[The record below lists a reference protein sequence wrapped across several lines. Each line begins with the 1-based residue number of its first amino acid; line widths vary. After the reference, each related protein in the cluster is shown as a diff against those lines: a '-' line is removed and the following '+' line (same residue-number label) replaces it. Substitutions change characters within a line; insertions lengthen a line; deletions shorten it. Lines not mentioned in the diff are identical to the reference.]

1 MEEQRKNGIP
11 ISSLEEFIKAINEN
25 CIDKRRLFLESM
37 DDVWFRGES
46 KIHPKVIPSLFR
58 DDFNE
63 NIPKGISVTKES
75 DLIEM
80 AFQSFPEVFSKCNNA
95 IERLV
100 TMQHYTLPTRLLDIT
115 KNPLVALF
123 FACNNYIDKED
134 GFVLY
139 VAPTFY
145 DEATLNIVATLAEDA
160 ECNEVSV
167 ETICKKLFQKGL
179 IEKDPNIKDVF
190 YNLVVA
196 EIVTKPLAYL
206 PKYNNQRIKNQR
218 GAVICAP
225 LFTFKDNEEEQK
237 TALLEHKSMNFY
249 FHKKAT
255 DISSFFENKR
265 FVIAANKKSRIL
277 QELDVYGINEATVY
291 PEVEH
296 QMQYIKFHCSHK
308 NNEILKL
315 LDKYSRL

>member
-100 TMQHYTLPTRLLDIT
+100 TMQHYTLPTRLLDVT

-123 FACNNYIDKED
+123 FACFGNDGKPGRVLFAKHTFSKETD
-134 GFVLY
+134 
-139 VAPTFY
+139 
-145 DEATLNIVATLAEDA
+145 LNIVATIIELWGNNSD
-160 ECNEVSV
+160 VSIDV
-167 ETICKKLFQKGL
+167 IIKILKSKDLVNQK
-179 IEKDPNIKDVF
+179 EDVF
-190 YNLVVA
+190 KPYL
-196 EIVTKPLAYL
+196 IDLVTKPLFYL
-206 PKYNNQRIKNQR
+206 PKYNNQRIINQR

-225 LFTFKDNEEEQK
+225 LFEFDAEGN
-237 TALLEHKSMNFY
+237 L
-249 FHKKAT
+249 FHKKAF
-255 DISSFFENKR
+255 DLFDFFDEKY
-265 FVIAANKKSRIL
+265 FEITGDKKRIL
-277 QELDVYGINEATVY
+277 RELDNYGINEAFIY
-291 PEVEH
+291 PEPEH
-296 QMQYIKFHCSHK
+296 QMQYIKNYFTPI
-308 NNEILKL
+308 EQWELGV
-315 LDKYSRL
+315 

>member
-1 MEEQRKNGIP
+1 MEVQRKFATIK
-11 ISSLEEFIKAINEN
+11 ITSLEEYVKNVNKYCFCQNAEKTEYG
-25 CIDKRRLFLESM
+25 
-37 DDVWFRGES
+37 VWFRGEARLH
-46 KIHPKVIPSLFR
+46 KYVIPSLFK
-58 DDFNE
+58 DDFDNKYD
-63 NIPKGISVTKES
+63 IVVAKEKEFINNALQYS
-75 DLIEM
+75 PDIF
-80 AFQSFPEVFSKCNNA
+80 ADCNNA

-139 VAPTFY
+139 AAPTFY

-179 IEKDPNIKDVF
+179 IEKDPDIKDVF

-296 QMQYIKFHCSHK
+296 QMQYIKFHCSRK